1 MWRPAFAPHSERRV
15 SLLRSVMSR
24 GLWRDPHAKLVGRC
38 VLWLELE
45 ASKGSCYK
53 ALSLS
58 LWSVR
63 GGGGWLLVKLS
74 EGLGD
79 AAERG

>member
-1 MWRPAFAPHSERRV
+1 MWRPAFALHSERRA
-15 SLLRSVMSR
+15 SLLRSVVSG

-53 ALSLS
+53 VLSLS
-58 LWSVR
+58 LWSVQR
-63 GGGGWLLVKLS
+63 GLLVKLS
-74 EGLGD
+74 EELGD